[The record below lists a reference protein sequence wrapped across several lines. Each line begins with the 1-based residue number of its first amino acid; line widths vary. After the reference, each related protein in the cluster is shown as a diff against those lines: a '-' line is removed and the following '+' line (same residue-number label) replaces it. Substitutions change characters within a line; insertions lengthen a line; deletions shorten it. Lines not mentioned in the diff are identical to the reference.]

1 MKEIN
6 IEKLEVNKIYK
17 VYKEGSPM
25 ELGDLELFKVTET
38 VYLFSNNIFIYKED
52 ILDYKFF
59 AKDI

>member
-6 IEKLEVNKIYK
+6 IENLEINNIYK

-25 ELGDLELFKVTET
+25 ELGNLELFKVTDV
-38 VYLFSNNIFIYKED
+38 VYLFSNNVFIYKED

-59 AKDI
+59 TKG